1 MLTSFHD
8 KYEILTPIP
17 FMKRHNKL
25 DTNPTGPSTN
35 VLIKPKAMTG
45 RGTMRA
51 NGSKEARKRSSGYQS
66 PFRLFRHHIT
76 VRSETKPAMVAPTRD

>member
-1 MLTSFHD
+1 M
-8 KYEILTPIP
+8 LTPIP

-25 DTNPTGPSTN
+25 ESKPSDPSTN

-51 NGSKEARKRSSGYQS
+51 NGSKEARKRSSGYQA
-66 PFRLFRHHIT
+66 PFRLFLHHIT
-76 VRSETKPAMVAPTRD
+76 VRSEIRPAMVAPTKKRSRND

>member
-1 MLTSFHD
+1 MIN
-8 KYEILTPIP
+8 EILTPIP
-17 FMKRHNKL
+17 FIKRHNKL
-25 DTNPTGPSTN
+25 NDNPSDPSTN

-51 NGSKEARKRSSGYQS
+51 NGIKEARKRSSGYQA

-76 VRSETKPAMVAPTRD
+76 VRSEMRPAMGAPTRK